1 MVELTYYLEEFH
13 RDRASGEV
21 TRSGALYRLAFD
33 AVTRESHS
41 ASATLTD
48 HPVEGGASISDH
60 KMPDLKKLGL
70 ACVVTDSPLGDV
82 PWTGSRDRGIRGVLT
97 QIDIGDGVTA
107 MGLAHTSEV
116 TRVADVFA
124 ELSDLVRKP
133 VSVTVRTGMSVYENM
148 QVIGVTAPRTLSD
161 GNSAEF
167 VIDFRE
173 LRTADVQMT
182 TMPQPRFP
190 RNKGRVDRGTQAEAA
205 PTEEQ
210 ERKGQSILSAGFE
223 GAGKMIKGLFN

>member
-21 TRSGALYRLAFD
+21 SRSGTLYRLAFD
-33 AVTRESHS
+33 AVTRESHTTS
-41 ASATLTD
+41 SSLTE
-48 HPVEGGASISDH
+48 HPVEGGAAISDH
-60 KMPDLKKLGL
+60 KMPDLKKLSL

-82 PWTGSRDRGIRGVLT
+82 PSTGSRDRRIRGIISQLE
-97 QIDIGDGVTA
+97 IGRGNTA
-107 MGLAHTSEV
+107 MVLAHTEEV

-133 VSVTVRTGMSVYENM
+133 VNVTVRTAMSVYENM
-148 QVIGVTAPRTLSD
+148 QVVGVTAPRTVSD

-190 RNKGRVDRGTQAEAA
+190 RNKGRADRGTQAEAA

-210 ERKGQSILSAGFE
+210 KRKGQSILSAGFE
-223 GAGKMIKGLFN
+223 GAGKMIKGLFS

>member
-1 MVELTYYLEEFH
+1 
-13 RDRASGEV
+13 
-21 TRSGALYRLAFD
+21 
-33 AVTRESHS
+33 
-41 ASATLTD
+41 
-48 HPVEGGASISDH
+48 
-60 KMPDLKKLGL
+60 
-70 ACVVTDSPLGDV
+70 
-82 PWTGSRDRGIRGVLT
+82 GSRDRGIRGVLT
-97 QIDIGDGVTA
+97 QIDIGDGMTA
-107 MGLAHTSEV
+107 MGVAHTSEV

-124 ELSDLVRKP
+124 ELSELVRKP

-148 QVIGVTAPRTLSD
+148 QVIGVTAPRTASD

-173 LRTADVQMT
+173 LRKADVQMT

-223 GAGKMIKGLFN
+223 GAGRMIKGLFN